1 MDPDT
6 PEKRKARR
14 ALTIIYVVMIIFV
27 FAPLLV
33 YLFVEQARS

>member
-6 PEKRKARR
+6 PEKRKAQR
-14 ALTIIYVVMIIFV
+14 ALTIIYVVMLIFI

-33 YLFVEQARS
+33 YLFVEKARS

>member
-1 MDPDT
+1 METET

-14 ALTIIYVVMIIFV
+14 ALTIIYVVMFIFIV
-27 FAPLLV
+27 APLML